1 MKSSYVANSG
11 FDIDHVIAVDF
22 SMLKSILGHL
32 LTKDAKRDEASSAAD
47 FKIEIL
53 KNRVDQLVVDKTANK
68 KEIEE
73 L

>member
-1 MKSSYVANSG
+1 MKSSYVSNLG
-11 FDIDHVIAVDF
+11 FDIDQVIAVDF

-32 LTKDAKRDEASSAAD
+32 LTKDARRDELTSDVD

-53 KNRVDQLVVDKTANK
+53 RNRVDQLVVDKTANT